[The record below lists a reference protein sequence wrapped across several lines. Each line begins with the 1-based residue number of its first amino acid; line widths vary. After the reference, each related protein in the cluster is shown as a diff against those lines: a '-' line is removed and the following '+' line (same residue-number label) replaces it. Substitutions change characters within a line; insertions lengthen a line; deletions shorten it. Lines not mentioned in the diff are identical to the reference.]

1 MWEKVDKTKLIQ
13 YKLKVE
19 LGPDVTKLIQ
29 TLNETGAM
37 APQALDQSGKTELFQ
52 SVKANIADSML
63 NLDSRTQKAEESKEK
78 PDISRFQGKAG
89 SLQGPR
95 YGAPQNF
102 GGVKPSME
110 DIKEQDTESE
120 MAHKDTKQPAAPSG
134 GDGVPIARKI
144 SEA

>member
-1 MWEKVDKTKLIQ
+1 MKVD
-13 YKLKVE
+13 
-19 LGPDVTKLIQ
+19 LGPDVAEAVSSFGT
-29 TLNETGAM
+29 E
-37 APQALDQSGKTELFQ
+37 APGSGPDPARAKTELFQ
-52 SVKANIADSML
+52 SVQNQVMDQML
-63 NLDSRTQKAEESKEK
+63 DHRGKPEESKEK

-120 MAHKDTKQPAAPSG
+120 AHRDTQQKPAAP
-134 GDGVPIARKI
+134 A
-144 SEA
+144 